1 MRRTILFKK
10 YNSFLV
16 LLFATFFSPT
26 VISFVY
32 LINQNTD
39 IVNIIYKFLS
49 KILSVKK
56 IDFDLFILLF
66 TPYFLVLF
74 LFYKYTTINIFY
86 CFILPLSLY
95 PFHVIIMAFYF
106 GILQYYNLI
115 Y

>member
-1 MRRTILFKK
+1 MRRTIVFKR

-16 LLFATFFSPT
+16 VLFATFFSPA
-26 VISFVY
+26 VISFIY

-49 KILSVKK
+49 KILLVNK
-56 IDFDLFILLF
+56 IDFDLVILLF
-66 TPYFLVLF
+66 TPYFLDIF

-95 PFHVIIMAFYF
+95 TFHFIIMAFYF
-106 GILQYYNLI
+106 DILQYYNLI